1 MLCDVRTT
9 AVPPNASSKSD
20 AAGFRS
26 DEFPVAKGGIYMWT
40 FAIKLQ
46 PGSNGTGSCNESDG
60 GVKLHIG
67 GKNSHAFSWS
77 RCPSRESK
85 NAKPYLKISCAVV
98 PTEPSSWT
106 ADGAS
111 GTPPGMSCDGLW
123 RTYSGTMLADR
134 ESDGKAQISVTMP
147 AVRTIGGVACKGP
160 CAGNLTGYVGK
171 WWIVRPAYFLDLR
184 AFLT

>member
-1 MLCDVRTT
+1 MFSFGIPWNPRNHNRRQVQKGRRNEIFLPRQTVQGNSTRQVR
-9 AVPPNASSKSD
+9 V
-20 AAGFRS
+20 
-26 DEFPVAKGGIYMWT
+26 I
-40 FAIKLQ
+40 IL
-46 PGSNGTGSCNESDG
+46 
-60 GVKLHIG
+60 
-67 GKNSHAFSWS
+67 
-77 RCPSRESK
+77 RESK
-85 NAKPYLKISCAVV
+85 TAKPYLKISCAVV

-111 GTPPGMSCDGLW
+111 GTTPGMSCDGLW